1 MSSSQQPQYGIASRL
16 LEQTLYVIGW
26 CTVLGYQAFFLSQMP
41 QELYRLNQLS
51 IRTEC
56 LVSVTIQNTVH
67 SCMKKTCFLYHW
79 IHFCTGKKKQAV
91 DVGGFSR
98 WSGLQLSVVSSLVSG
113 DKYFDSAMPCCL
125 FFLKVRKTRTYDRE
139 IN

>member
-79 IHFCTGKKKQAV
+79 IHFSTGKKQAV
-91 DVGGFSR
+91 DFGGSSR
-98 WSGLQLSVVSSLVSG
+98 WSGLQLSVTYHFSSLVITILT
-113 DKYFDSAMPCCL
+113 AQCL
-125 FFLKVRKTRTYDRE
+125 LVFLVKQ
-139 IN
+139 

>member
-1 MSSSQQPQYGIASRL
+1 MY
-16 LEQTLYVIGW
+16 EENM
-26 CTVLGYQAFFLSQMP
+26 LSLP
-41 QELYRLNQLS
+41 LD
-51 IRTEC
+51 T
-56 LVSVTIQNTVH
+56 
-67 SCMKKTCFLYHW
+67 FLYW
-79 IHFCTGKKKQAV
+79 KKKKQAV